1 MISIF
6 KKISAGFLT
15 LGFFIAVLPLP
26 AQAQEAVSYTVS
38 PTIFDMTANPGQVF
52 RSTVRIIN
60 TNKFEL
66 HVYVDLNNFTPKG
79 EDGVPVFTTIQKSP
93 DGQTTFAEWIDTE
106 HELVIGAEQ
115 TVELPLTITV
125 PDGASPGGHFAAIMI
140 STKPPLGESGK
151 TQVQTAQTISSLFF
165 MRVTGDVKENSA
177 IRSFRTSS
185 YFLSK
190 PEATFEIRI
199 ENKGNV
205 HVQPQGEIKIYNMW
219 GQERGTIPVNQ
230 QTLFGNVLP
239 NSVRKYAFT
248 WSSEWSV
255 SDMGRYT
262 AVATL
267 AYGVDTRQFMT
278 ADTAFWIIP
287 WKFLLLVIGI
297 VGGFIALISWAIKLY
312 VRRMLALAG
321 VSPGSI
327 QRQIAEA
334 VSEAPAKDKRGKK
347 TVEEVKEKTRRVTA
361 PIGAGILDLRSRLKG
376 KSNITAR
383 LETVISFIRLY
394 WKFFT
399 VLAATIIF
407 VTLLVWFF
415 KGAYAPGR
423 AYQVTMKGAGG
434 DITLVNASN
443 PSNTLQKS
451 RDASSIN
458 NSAAEAI
465 SIVNRSGDE
474 SLTKAVVQKLSD
486 KDFKIAST
494 SSDFGSI
501 DVKTVIV
508 YSPADANKALEISKL
523 LNNALLSAYSDGD
536 LRSGI
541 VIYIGKDA
549 ATVK

>member
-1 MISIF
+1 MTSIF
-6 KKISAGFLT
+6 KKISISLFSLGFL
-15 LGFFIAVLPLP
+15 IAVLPFP
-26 AQAQEAVSYTVS
+26 AYAQEAVSYTVS
-38 PTIFDMTANPGQVF
+38 PTIFDITANPGQVF

-66 HVYVDLNNFTPKG
+66 HVYVELNNFTPKG
-79 EDGVPVFTTIQKSP
+79 EDGVPVFAPIQKSTY
-93 DGQTTFAEWIDTE
+93 GQTTFAEWIDTD
-106 HELVIGAEQ
+106 HELIIGAEQ
-115 TVELPLTITV
+115 TVELPLTITL
-125 PDGASPGGHFAAIMI
+125 PENASPGGHFAAIMI
-140 STKPPLGESGK
+140 STKPPAGESGK

-165 MRVTGDVKENSA
+165 MRVTGDVKEDSV

-239 NSVRKYAFT
+239 NSVRKFAFT
-248 WSSEWSV
+248 WSSEWSI

-267 AYGVDTRQFMT
+267 AYGVDTRQFLT

-287 WKFLLLVIGI
+287 WKFLLLVTVV

-334 VSEAPAKDKRGKK
+334 VSESPAKSKRGKK
-347 TVEEVKEKTRRVTA
+347 TVEEVKEKTKRMTA

-376 KSNITAR
+376 KSNLKAR
-383 LETVISFIRLY
+383 LETMISFVRLY
-394 WKFFT
+394 WKFFV
-399 VLAATIIF
+399 VLVAI
-407 VTLLVWFF
+407 LVFISLVVLFF
-415 KGAYAPGR
+415 KGAFATDR
-423 AYQVTMKGAGG
+423 AYQVTIKDPAG
-434 DITLVNASN
+434 DITIANVKNSEDTAKDGQN
-443 PSNTLQKS
+443 NNTTRGS
-451 RDASSIN
+451 DIDS
-458 NSAAEAI
+458 I
-465 SIVNRSGDE
+465 SIINRSGDE
-474 SLTKAVVQKLSD
+474 SLTDAVVQKLS
-486 KDFKIAST
+486 KTNFKVAS
-494 SSDFGSI
+494 SSLDFGSLE
-501 DVKTVIV
+501 VKTIIV
-508 YSPADANKALEISKL
+508 YSPAQANKALEISKL
-523 LNNALLSAYSDGD
+523 LNNALLSAYSGGD
-536 LRSGI
+536 INKGI

>member
-1 MISIF
+1 MIFTF
-6 KKISAGFLT
+6 KKISTGVCLLLLCVVAS
-15 LGFFIAVLPLP
+15 PQP
-26 AQAQEAVSYTVS
+26 AHSQEAVSYTVS

-79 EDGVPVFTTIQKSP
+79 EDGVPVFETIKKST
-93 DGQTTFAEWIDTE
+93 DGQTSFAEWIDTE

-125 PDGASPGGHFAAIMI
+125 PESASPGGHFAAIMI
-140 STKPPLGESGK
+140 STKPPASESDK

-165 MRVTGDVKENSA
+165 MRVTGDVKEDGA

-205 HVQPQGEIKIYNMW
+205 HVQPQGEIRIYNMW

-239 NSVRKYAFT
+239 HSVRKFAFT

-255 SDMGRYT
+255 SDIGRYT

-287 WKFLLLVIGI
+287 WKFLLLAISI
-297 VGGFIALISWAIKLY
+297 VGGFIALVSWAIKLY

-334 VSEAPAKDKRGKK
+334 VAEVPAKSKRGKK
-347 TVEEVKEKTRRVTA
+347 AVEEVKEKTRRVTA
-361 PIGAGILDLRSRLKG
+361 PLEAGILDLRLRLKRS
-376 KSNITAR
+376 SNLMAR
-383 LETVISFIRLY
+383 FETTINFVRQY
-394 WKFFT
+394 WKFFV
-399 VLAATIIF
+399 VLLAILIF
-407 VTLLVWFF
+407 TTLVVWFF
-415 KGAYAPGR
+415 RSAYAPGR
-423 AYQVTMKGAGG
+423 AYQVTTKGAGG
-434 DITLVNASN
+434 DITIANTANPQEAS
-443 PSNTLQKS
+443 QKPQN
-451 RDASSIN
+451 DPVG
-458 NSAAEAI
+458 AAPGAQTI
-465 SIVNRSGDE
+465 SIINRSGDE
-474 SLTKAVVQKLSD
+474 SLTESVTKKLSE
-486 KDFKIAST
+486 KNFSVAST
-494 SSDFGSI
+494 TTDFGSL

-508 YSPADANKALEISKL
+508 YSPVDANRALEISKL
-523 LNNALLSAYSDGD
+523 LNNALLSAYSEG
-536 LRSGI
+536 STNKGI
-541 VIYIGKDA
+541 LIYIGKDA

>member
-1 MISIF
+1 MISTF
-6 KKISAGFLT
+6 KKISAGLFT
-15 LGFFIAVLPLP
+15 LGFFIVALPVP
-26 AQAQEAVSYTVS
+26 VQAQEAVSYTVS

-125 PDGASPGGHFAAIMI
+125 PDAASPGGHFAAIMI
-140 STKPPLGESGK
+140 STKPPVGESGK

-297 VGGFIALISWAIKLY
+297 VGGFIALVSWAIKLY

-334 VSEAPAKDKRGKK
+334 VSEVPAKNKRAKK
-347 TVEEVKEKTRRVTA
+347 TVEDVKEKTKRVTA

-376 KSNITAR
+376 KPNIKAR
-383 LETVISFIRLY
+383 LETMISFMRLY

-399 VLAATIIF
+399 ILTATIIF
-407 VTLLVWFF
+407 ITLLVLFL
-415 KGAYAPGR
+415 KGAYAPAR
-423 AYQVTMKGAGG
+423 AYQVTMKGVGG
-434 DITLVNASN
+434 DITLVNAPN
-443 PSNTLQKS
+443 PSDTLQKS
-451 RDASSIN
+451 RDTSTVSV
-458 NSAAEAI
+458 SAAETI

-474 SLTKAVVQKLSD
+474 SLTKAVVQKLSE
-486 KDFKIAST
+486 KNFKIATT

-508 YSPADANKALEISKL
+508 YSPVDANKALEISKL

-536 LRSGI
+536 LSNGI